1 MQNFEYFSPTKILF
15 GKGTESQAGNETAG
29 FGRKILF
36 HYGCGS
42 IKRSGLYN
50 RIVKSL
56 KSEGLEFIELGG
68 VKPNPRLNLVEEGIS
83 ICRQEEIN
91 FILAVGGGSVIDSAK
106 AIGIG
111 VPYKGNV
118 WDSYSGK
125 ALPETSVPTGVVVTI
140 AAAGSETSKSS
151 VITNEKGW
159 YKRGLNSDITRPK
172 FAILNPELTYTLPS
186 YLTACGAADIM
197 AHVMERYFT
206 NEMHVDLTD
215 RLCEG
220 TLKSV
225 VKNAR
230 LAIRQPEDYNARAE
244 IMWAAAIA
252 HSDFLGV
259 GRLGD
264 WASHRIEHELSGM
277 YDVAHGAGLAVIF
290 PAWMKYV
297 YKHDISRFSQFAVR
311 VFDIEYDLKSPE
323 KTALEGIKSLEYFYR
338 EIGLPT
344 RLNELD
350 IYDDKLAVMA
360 DKCKKTSEGTTGNL
374 FKLKRDD
381 ILNILQ
387 HAL

>member
-15 GKGTESQAGNETAG
+15 GKGTESQAGKETAG
-29 FGRKILF
+29 FGRKVLF
-36 HYGCGS
+36 HYGSGS
-42 IKRSGLYN
+42 IKKSGLYD

-56 KSEGLEFIELGG
+56 KSEGLEFIELDG
-68 VKPNPRLNLVEEGIS
+68 VKPNPRLSLVEEGID
-83 ICRQEEIN
+83 ICRREKIN

-111 VPYKGNV
+111 VPYKGDV
-118 WDSYSGK
+118 WDFYSGK

-186 YLTACGAADIM
+186 YQTACGAADIM

-225 VKNAR
+225 VKNAPF
-230 LAIRQPEDYNARAE
+230 AIRQPEDYNARAE

-277 YDVAHGAGLAVIF
+277 YDVAHGAGLAAIF

-297 YKHDISRFSQFAVR
+297 YKHNISRFAQFAER
-311 VFDIEYDLKSPE
+311 VFDIEYDFKFPN
-323 KTALEGIKSLEYFYR
+323 KTALEGIKRLEGYYR

-344 RLNELD
+344 RLNELN

-360 DKCKKTSEGTTGNL
+360 DKCKKTPEGTTGNL
-374 FKLKRDD
+374 VKLKRDD

-387 HAL
+387 LAL